1 MANQPPVTIAIAC
14 QGGGSHTAFT
24 AGVLSRWLEDDALRE
39 VEVKGLSGTSGGAI
53 CALLAW
59 SALLEKRPED
69 ARRRL
74 ASFWAANS
82 AASPAEKVVNDLILA
97 ASRLSHYVAA
107 PAISPYS
114 TPTSTMSLDHLRSL
128 LEDALD
134 FTAIGQLA
142 ADAGEQAPLLLLG
155 AVDVLS
161 GSFKAFNS
169 HEGEISADA
178 VLASAAIPNLF
189 RSVPVDG
196 HLYWD
201 GLFSQ
206 NPPIGDLL
214 YCEPDEIWVIQINPT
229 ERVTEP
235 TSVLEIEDRRNELG
249 GNLSLY
255 QELNFIEQMDSMIE
269 RGLLRSERY
278 RPVTVRIL
286 EMNRPPSSER
296 LGYASKLNRDPAF
309 LRELI
314 AQGEEQAGEFLAAL
328 RFENAWDAGELETVL
343 DFFAPDAL
351 IASSSPFSELA
362 PTRDPA
368 ARREYLTDRLAAGV
382 TIDHN
387 RKQIVKRNHAKWR
400 IRSTDPSTGVK
411 VEGTAAADFR
421 DGKVV
426 RFSLGT
432 FDMFPLDPL
441 EE

>member
-1 MANQPPVTIAIAC
+1 MAIQPPVSIAIAC

-24 AGVLSRWLEDDALRE
+24 AGVLSRWLEDDALDAFE
-39 VEVKGLSGTSGGAI
+39 IKGLSGTSGGAI

-59 SALLEKRPED
+59 SALLEKKPEE
-69 ARRRL
+69 ARGRL

-82 AASPAEKVVNDLILA
+82 ADSPPEKFVNDMILA
-97 ASRLSHYVAA
+97 ASRMSQYVTA

-114 TPTSTMSLDHLRSL
+114 TPTSVMSLEHLRSL
-128 LEDALD
+128 LDGALD
-134 FTAIGQLA
+134 FDVITRLA
-142 ADAGEQAPLLLLG
+142 AVAGDRAPLLLLG

-214 YCEPDEIWVIQINPT
+214 HAEPDEIWVVQINPT

-235 TSVLEIEDRRNELG
+235 TSVMEIEDRRNELG

-255 QELNFIEQMDSMIE
+255 QELNFIEQVDSMIE
-269 RGLLRSERY
+269 RGVLRSQRY
-278 RPVTVRIL
+278 RPVTIRIL

-314 AQGEEQAGEFLAAL
+314 EQGEGQAGEFLAAL
-328 RFENAWDAGELETVL
+328 RFENAWDAGDIDAVL
-343 DFFAPDAL
+343 DCFAPNAL
-351 IASSSPFSELA
+351 IASSSPFRRLA
-362 PTRDPA
+362 PTHDPEV
-368 ARREYLTDRLAAGV
+368 RRQYLTDRLAAGV
-382 TIDHN
+382 LIDHN

-400 IRSTDPSTGVK
+400 IRSTDPTAARK